1 MYSATFLWQLATDV
15 GVTIPDHEKWFA
27 IRIHRNELLSRCDWT
42 QIPDA
47 ALTLEEKQ
55 AWAEYRQALRNLPQ
69 EFATP
74 DEVNFPDTSGAL

>member
-1 MYSATFLWQLATDV
+1 MPRAVFLWE
-15 GVTIPDHEKWFA
+15 TIPVSLSDGNKWNL

-55 AWAEYRQALRNLPQ
+55 AWSAYRQALRNLPQ

-74 DEVNFPDTSGAL
+74 DEVIFPELPGGAA